1 MSSKIDFKE
10 LDAFAKRLEDAK
22 KLDIDKFLKQS
33 TKELAGRLI
42 AKAIR
47 NTPTG
52 KYPASTGKVGGTL
65 KRAWTVGKLRKDS
78 SGYVVDVSNPI
89 HYASYVEYGH
99 HTRNRKA
106 YRIGRYMMTRAISEM
121 NAQAPALLD
130 KKFSRFI
137 QNIAEGKK

>member
-1 MSSKIDFKE
+1 MSSKIDFRE
-10 LDAFAKRLEDAK
+10 LEAFAKKLEDAK

-78 SGYVVDVSNPI
+78 SGYVIDVINPV

-106 YRIGRYMMTRAISEM
+106 YRIGRYMMTKATNEI
-121 NAQAPALLD
+121 NAQVPEILD

-137 QNIAEGKK
+137 QNIVEGKK